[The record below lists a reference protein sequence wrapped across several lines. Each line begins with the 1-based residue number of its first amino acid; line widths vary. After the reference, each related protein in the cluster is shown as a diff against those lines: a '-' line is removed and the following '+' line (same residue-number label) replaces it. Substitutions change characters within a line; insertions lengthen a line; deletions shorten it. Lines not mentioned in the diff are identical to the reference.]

1 MSKIDTVDARNKLK
15 ARHEPYWIKVS
26 TGCHI
31 GFRKMTPTSVGSWIA
46 RFRDAGTGAREK
58 RSLGEFETLPPSLR
72 FDAAKRAADEWFR
85 HLGMGGAPE
94 SLTVRSACER
104 YVNYVRS
111 KRTDT
116 AADDIGAR
124 FRRWVYSDRKFA
136 DIELSKL
143 RKEHIDEWRKALAKR
158 PVKINRSPKT
168 EPVTRERSA
177 ASVNRDLTPL
187 RAALNHAHDGG
198 HVTNDL
204 AWRVSLRPTKNAD
217 GRRETYLDRQQRM
230 DLIANAPPDVATFL
244 HAMAIVPLRP
254 GALAALTASSFD
266 KRLSVLSIGKDKAG
280 ADRRIKLPPTTA
292 AFFAA
297 LAKDKLPFAPL
308 LARSE
313 GQVWSKDYWKKPVKA
328 AAEAAKL
335 PDNITAYAMRHSV
348 ITDLVT
354 GGLDLLTVAQLSGT
368 SVAMI
373 EKHYGHLRADH
384 AAAALAGL
392 TLQHSASTA

>member
-1 MSKIDTVDARNKLK
+1 MSRIDTVDARSKLK

-26 TGCHI
+26 TGCHL

-46 RFRDAGTGAREK
+46 RFRDAGNGTREK
-58 RSLGEFETLPPSLR
+58 RSLGEFENLPSSLR

-94 SLTVRSACER
+94 RLTVKLACER
-104 YVNYVRS
+104 YVDHVRAH
-111 KRTDT
+111 KGDT
-116 AADDIGAR
+116 AANDISAR
-124 FRRWVYSDRKFA
+124 FSRWVYSNKAFA
-136 DIELSKL
+136 GIDLDKL
-143 RKEHIDEWRKALAKR
+143 RKEHLDAWRKALAKTL
-158 PVKINRSPKT
+158 VKVNRSPNA

-204 AWRVSLRPTKNAD
+204 AWRVSLRPAKNAD
-217 GRRETYLDRQQRM
+217 GRREAYLDRQQRM
-230 DLIANAPPDVATFL
+230 ALLANAPPDVATFL

-254 GALAALTASSFD
+254 GALASLTVSSFD
-266 KRLSVLSIGKDKAG
+266 SRLGVLSIGKDKAG
-280 ADRRIKLPPTTA
+280 ADRRIKLPQSTA
-292 AFFAA
+292 AFFAN
-297 LAKDKLPFAPL
+297 LTKSKLPSAPL
-308 LARSE
+308 LSRAS
-313 GQVWSKDYWKKPVKA
+313 GQVWSKDYWKKPVRA
-328 AAEAAKL
+328 AAEAAHL

-392 TLQHSASTA
+392 AL